1 MQILCLQCFQI
12 LQKAFHRISRGMT
25 HVYKCMFA
33 CKDYLN
39 TIVVSP
45 SKTTTSP
52 QQVHEG
58 HTDEAIHIQ
67 DQVGFLNVHKQQKNL

>member
-1 MQILCLQCFQI
+1 MVIL
-12 LQKAFHRISRGMT
+12 
-25 HVYKCMFA
+25 
-33 CKDYLN
+33 
-39 TIVVSP
+39 P

-67 DQVGFLNVHKQQKNL
+67 DQVGFLKVQKQKTQYNWKRIWFKNACFTDWLDIDLGCGDLLNI